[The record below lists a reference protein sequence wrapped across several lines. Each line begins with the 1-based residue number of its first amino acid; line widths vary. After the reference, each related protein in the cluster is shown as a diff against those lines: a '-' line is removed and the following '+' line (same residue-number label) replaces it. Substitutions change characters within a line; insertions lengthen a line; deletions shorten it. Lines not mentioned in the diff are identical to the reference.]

1 MMDNFKKELFDK
13 IFSKIEDMDKN
24 QQKQFAVINKRI
36 DELNQRINDSD
47 EAMSNRLMASE
58 HNQIQS

>member
-1 MMDNFKKELFDK
+1 MDGFKKELFDK
-13 IFSKIEDMDKN
+13 IFAKIEDMDKN

-47 EAMSNRLMASE
+47 EVMSNRLMASE
-58 HNQIQS
+58 RNQA